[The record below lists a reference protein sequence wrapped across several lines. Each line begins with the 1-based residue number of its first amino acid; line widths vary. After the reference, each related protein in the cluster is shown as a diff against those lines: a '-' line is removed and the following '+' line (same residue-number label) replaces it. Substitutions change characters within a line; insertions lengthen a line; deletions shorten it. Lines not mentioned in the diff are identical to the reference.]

1 MGLPVMLC
9 APAADGRGG
18 CEVGE
23 VKKQKWRARKFEQRA
38 AHAKKSTDSS
48 EGRAE
53 LRENTDNFG

>member
-1 MGLPVMLC
+1 
-9 APAADGRGG
+9 
-18 CEVGE
+18 